1 MSWTNVFNEAKFR
14 ETLLPSS
21 GHSDDER
28 NLYQNVVSLN
38 IFVLDKFAKSRGLRA
53 ICAGVIYVP
62 SCLRADV
69 PKACQRANVPKAC
82 QYFNLSYQRFKKRAN
97 FSKKSE
103 NGSKMIFRYL
113 VVKT

>member
-28 NLYQNVVSLN
+28 NVYQNIVSLT

-53 ICAGVIYVP
+53 ICAGVIYVS
-62 SCLRADV
+62 SCLRVDV
-69 PKACQRANVPKAC
+69 PKACQLANVPKAS
-82 QYFNLSYQRFKKRAN
+82 QYFNLSYQRSKKRAN
-97 FSKKSE
+97 FSKESE
-103 NGSKMIFRYL
+103 NGA
-113 VVKT
+113 